1 LGKQKLACR
10 LQTNL
15 HRPDDLKQ
23 RGDGHQKEE
32 GKKKM
37 NILPQ
42 VDFFGGLA
50 LGIASAFAVILVL
63 TVGISGGIVA

>member
-1 LGKQKLACR
+1 
-10 LQTNL
+10 
-15 HRPDDLKQ
+15 
-23 RGDGHQKEE
+23 
-32 GKKKM
+32 M

-63 TVGISGGIVA
+63 TVGISGGVVA